1 MEARD
6 DPSVAAEIAEFETT
20 LGGWTGRGGPDPLP
34 VTVFSTS
41 PAGLQPRF
49 AAACVA
55 DAATSTESPAA
66 VAPMDGAKMPTV
78 TAAPMDVAKMPTVA
92 AAPTDVAKMPTVTA
106 APMDVAKMPTVAAAP
121 TDVAKMPTVTAA
133 PMDIAKM
140 PMDGAKVEAPAWLR
154 APMPVATW
162 TLPDGLAPRLYP
174 KAQTQ
179 PSAVDQTGHPRL
191 RINRSA
197 PRGWAGGRDPEPR
210 THQRMRPRDLPPAVT
225 RAVDRCVLSSGELA
239 HSRDAIV
246 QRAVAYV
253 RSPEYL
259 RLKRAAR
266 AARSLAARN
275 SAAAAAEAT
284 TTAIPTTG
292 ASVAVFPANEV
303 QRRQAA
309 ATSSQH
315 DAT

>member
-66 VAPMDGAKMPTV
+66 VAPMDG
-78 TAAPMDVAKMPTVA
+78 
-92 AAPTDVAKMPTVTA
+92 AKMPTVTA